1 MKAWGETV
9 GWRRAA
15 NLCIIVT
22 SLWSNYCCTGCF
34 SLSSHR
40 WQTHRVWWAI
50 LLAVV
55 LLLGPAWFPKAAYSN
70 GASTDGAAGNII
82 FSLRKASFGKET
94 ARGYVN
100 FFLLLQ
106 AWKLSQV
113 WSSGAGFDWAV
124 CLGTSWTHPAWE
136 NLCCAMGSA
145 ARVQPWASPNRAWKW
160 GGWPE
165 GLCNEFSLPYQHVAD
180 NSIVSVHQ
188 NALGR
193 EAAEMRFAFWCKCP
207 AQALAAAANTD
218 GLCLFHFHPDM
229 IRWDSSGGF
238 YFFLIFFY
246 F

>member
-22 SLWSNYCCTGCF
+22 FLWSNYCCTGCF

-82 FSLRKASFGKET
+82 FSLRKASLGKET

-113 WSSGAGFDWAV
+113 WSSGAGFNWAV
-124 CLGTSWTHPAWE
+124 CLGTSWTQSCLGE
-136 NLCCAMGSA
+136 SLLCHGLCSPGSA
-145 ARVQPWASPNRAWKW
+145 
-160 GGWPE
+160 
-165 GLCNEFSLPYQHVAD
+165 LSLPKQ
-180 NSIVSVHQ
+180 
-188 NALGR
+188 GM
-193 EAAEMRFAFWCKCP
+193 EMRWVARGSL
-207 AQALAAAANTD
+207 Q
-218 GLCLFHFHPDM
+218 
-229 IRWDSSGGF
+229 R
-238 YFFLIFFY
+238 IFSAISACGR
-246 F
+246 